1 MKQQKISYEVNGT
14 INPEDMADVF
24 RSSGIRRPV
33 NDLERM
39 GRMLEEAQLTV
50 SARVGGELVGIA
62 RCLTDF
68 SYACYLSDLAV
79 KKDHQ
84 SSGIGKELI
93 DRVKQAIGPQTALVL
108 LSAPEAMD
116 YYPKAGFEKVE
127 NGFIVK
133 REY

>member
-1 MKQQKISYEVNGT
+1 MEQQMISYETNGS
-14 INPEDMADVF
+14 IHPEEMADVF

-33 NDLERM
+33 NDLERIK
-39 GRMLEEAQLTV
+39 RMLEEAQLTV
-50 SARVGGELVGIA
+50 TARAEGELVGIA

-79 KKDHQ
+79 KKEHQ
-84 SSGIGKELI
+84 SNGIGKELI
-93 DRVKQAIGPQTALVL
+93 EHVKQAIGPQTALIL

-133 REY
+133 REF